1 MCASSRKTSRCW
13 SRWAPSST
21 PWSCSINACRR
32 SGSARPSSFL
42 AFFHDSLRRCRAAR
56 IVSRQHLRPKR
67 SRTQPT
73 RRRKVQRG
81 AGSAP
86 STGGAAALRWAAQT
100 ASRSA
105 AAIFAQRGDGRR
117 CGERRERRG
126 HVRSKQVSV
135 DHPTDGVLRAPDFTG
150 EGWASSVGG
159 AVQTCLVGAD
169 LFEATLIKANL
180 RGATLIK
187 ANLRGANLRGANLRG
202 ANLRGAN
209 LREADL
215 VGANLFG

>member
-1 MCASSRKTSRCW
+1 MCASSIKTSICW
-13 SRWAPSST
+13 SRLAPSST

-42 AFFHDSLRRCRAAR
+42 AFFHDSLLPRQLASTTACFHDSLLPRQLASTTACFHDSLLPRQLASTTACFHDSLLPRQLASTTACFHDSLRRCRAAR

-86 STGGAAALRWAAQT
+86 STGGAAALRWAEQT

-126 HVRSKQVSV
+126 HVRSR
-135 DHPTDGVLRAPDFTG
+135 RAPNPSRSED
-150 EGWASSVGG
+150 G
-159 AVQTCLVGAD
+159 ARCARPHAWRTSLV
-169 LFEATLIKANL
+169 
-180 RGATLIK
+180 
-187 ANLRGANLRGANLRG
+187 
-202 ANLRGAN
+202 
-209 LREADL
+209 
-215 VGANLFG
+215 